1 MWKKRRKRRTRP
13 ATPTEGQILHKE
25 KRSHVVRVNV
35 VYGLIFVSFA
45 SLILRMGYLQIA
57 KGDYFR
63 NQATTT
69 SLSRVAVLPARGYIY
84 DTNGNL
90 LAYDKPSYSVYLTQ
104 IPHVTQDYQAMSR
117 ILAPVFKVDQAKLY
131 TEMQSDKQV
140 ASAVLFKNVTDEQV
154 SFVVENQHALPGVSV
169 VLDSQRTYP
178 EGDLAGKVLGFTGAI
193 TPQTEA
199 KYQKLGYQPNQKV
212 GEDGIEEQYESLLQ
226 GSIGDQVVQINAS
239 GTPIKKLGFDPPPTP
254 GKYLQLT
261 LDGHLQAF
269 TQNYIVSQ
277 IQNSKNTAT
286 IKNASAVML
295 DVKTGGV
302 LAMVSYPYLDPN
314 WFPSGLSAHQGYL
327 SKPFVQYNTVIRGPE
342 PPGSTVKPANLIT
355 ALQNGVV
362 TPQTQFYDHYVTKI
376 GTSPI
381 HDDGNHGIVTP
392 SYAITVSCDSFFY
405 NAGLQL
411 GRWFGSN
418 ASNGGAPP
426 AGVGYLTWLHS
437 DFVKGLNALYE
448 GERKF
453 GLGAMTGIDLPHEN
467 PGVFL
472 IDENYTKVPYDLDT
486 AEKSIQKTGKYNNS
500 ATPVDLA
507 FAGIGQAQ
515 QFTPLE
521 LAQYVA
527 TIANNGVRLQPH
539 LLKAVY
545 QPNMQQKLTAQD
557 KPVEQFVTKVQ
568 ADLHIAPQYMK
579 IVQRGMYGVINNPN
593 GTGYYAFQGAPYKA
607 AGKTGTAQLYGNLDN
622 SVFIAYAPYD
632 NPQVAVA
639 VMVPGGGYG
648 ADIAAPVAR
657 AMIDTYFKEHH
668 EFFPKDQWELTDI
681 PNTWRTSPAYVLPE
695 QSR

>member
-1 MWKKRRKRRTRP
+1 MWKKRHRRRFRP
-13 ATPTEGQILHKE
+13 TTPAEGRIFHQE
-25 KRSHVVRVNV
+25 KRSHLARVNV
-35 VYGLIFVSFA
+35 VYGLIFVSLA

-69 SLSRVAVLPARGYIY
+69 SLSRVPILPARGYIY
-84 DTNGNL
+84 DTHGNL

-104 IPHVTQDYQAMSR
+104 IPHGTQDYHAMSH
-117 ILAPVFKVDQAKLY
+117 ILASAFQVDQAKLY
-131 TEMQSDKQV
+131 QQMQSAKQV
-140 ASAVLFKNVTDEQV
+140 ASTLLFKNVTDQQV
-154 SFVVENQHALPGVSV
+154 SFVVENQHSLPGVSV

-178 EGDLAGKVLGFTGAI
+178 EGDLAGKVIGFIGAI

-212 GEDGIEEQYESLLQ
+212 GEDGIEEQYETLLQ

-239 GTPIKKLGFDPPPTP
+239 GAPIKKLGFDPPPTP

-269 TQNYIVSQ
+269 TQNFIVNE
-277 IQNSKNTAT
+277 IEKSKNTAT

-314 WFPSGLSAHQGYL
+314 WFPSGLSVHQGYL

-342 PPGSTVKPANLIT
+342 PPGSTVKPANLVT
-355 ALQNGVV
+355 ALQNGIV
-362 TPQTQFYDHYVTKI
+362 TPQTQFMDHYVTKI

-381 HDDGNHGIVTP
+381 HDDGSHGMVTP

-405 NAGLQL
+405 NVGLEL

-418 ASNGGAPP
+418 ESNGGRQPT
-426 AGVGYLTWLHS
+426 GVGYLTWLHS
-437 DFVKGLNALYE
+437 DFIKGLNAIYD

-467 PGVFL
+467 PGLFL
-472 IDENYTKVPYDLDT
+472 IDKNFSKVPYDLDG
-486 AEKSIQKTGKYNNS
+486 ALLAIQKTGQYNNS
-500 ATPVDLA
+500 GTPVDLA

-515 QFTPLE
+515 EFTPLE

-539 LLKAVY
+539 LLKAIY
-545 QPNMQQKLTAQD
+545 QPNMQQKLTEKD
-557 KPVEQFVTKVQ
+557 KPLRQFGTKVQ
-568 ADLHIAPQYMK
+568 ADLHIQPQYMK
-579 IVQRGMYGVINNPN
+579 IVQGGMYGVINNPS
-593 GTGYYAFQGAPYKA
+593 GTGYFTFQGAPYTA

-648 ADIAAPVAR
+648 ADIAAPIAR
-657 AMIDTYFKEHH
+657 DMMDTYFKEHH
-668 EFFPKDQWELTDI
+668 EFFPEDQWETTDI
-681 PNTWRTSPAYVLPE
+681 PPSWKSSPAYVLPE
-695 QSR
+695 QSK